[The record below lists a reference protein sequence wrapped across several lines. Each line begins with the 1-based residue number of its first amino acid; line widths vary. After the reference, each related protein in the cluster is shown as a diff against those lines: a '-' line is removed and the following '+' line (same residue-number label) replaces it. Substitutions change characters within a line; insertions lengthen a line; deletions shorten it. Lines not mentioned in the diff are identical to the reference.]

1 MRRPR
6 LGLVVLVALL
16 AFGASVSV
24 ALAAHAKGW
33 RDDFST
39 LDTSR
44 WLVSSR
50 PFGWGILTSA
60 NVTVANGQLGIAHPA
75 GTLDGGE
82 LRTRSLYQYGTYRA
96 HLKIANAPSS
106 LTAFFLYRAPDYE
119 QEIDIEIYDDSTG
132 RVMFST
138 YSGGAQTNTV
148 TKTMPFDPTAA
159 FHDYTIEYERS
170 SVRFLVDG
178 TLMQSWTRGVPR
190 ASMYVYLNSWFPSWL
205 AGQAPDS
212 DRTTSADWIDY
223 TP

>member
-1 MRRPR
+1 MGGTRR
-6 LGLVVLVALL
+6 LWIGLLVLA
-16 AFGASVSV
+16 AFGASVSIAV
-24 ALAAHAKGW
+24 AAHSTGF
-33 RDDFST
+33 RDDFTT

-44 WLVSSR
+44 WVVSSR
-50 PFGWGILTSA
+50 PFGWGTLTPA
-60 NVTVANGQLGIAHPA
+60 NVAVANGELGIEHPA

-82 LRTRSLYQYGTYRA
+82 MRTKTLYQYGTYRA
-96 HLKIANAPSS
+96 LLKIADAPSS

-138 YSGGAQTNTV
+138 YSGGSQTNTV
-148 TKTMPFDPTAA
+148 TKTLPFDPTAG
-159 FHDYTIEYERS
+159 FHEYTIDYARG

-190 ASMYVYLNSWFPSWL
+190 ASMYVFLNSWFPSWL
-205 AGQAPDS
+205 AGQAPAS
-212 DRTTSADWIDY
+212 DRVTSADWIDY